1 LTVSLQTEFEF
12 TLPVGYVDREGNVH
26 KKGTMRL
33 ATAMDEITPLNDM
46 RVQANEAYL
55 VIVLLTRV
63 ITSLGTLPHINT
75 SVVENLFAADLAYLQ
90 EFYRQINETA
100 VRTAIMR
107 SKWIWPTWG
116 GNHRLPPRSPA
127 RGGSLRRL
135 PLPLVAR

>member
-1 LTVSLQTEFEF
+1 MSLQTEFEF

-26 KKGTMRL
+26 KKGVMRL

-90 EFYRQINETA
+90 EFYRQINETGKTTRV
-100 VRTAIMR
+100 VRCPHCNNALEVDLA
-107 SKWIWPTWG
+107 SLG
-116 GNHRLPPRSPA
+116 GES
-127 RGGSLRRL
+127 
-135 PLPLVAR
+135 